1 MRALRKAVDAKEET
15 GDVLQRAGPIRPS
28 RLDVVKRVYIVGT
41 ADTKGPELLYIKAL
55 VESAGAAAILVDV
68 GTRPCDIAVD
78 VAAATVA
85 AFHPRGAG
93 HVLGIDDRGA
103 AVEAMGQAFGRFIV
117 TRDDIA
123 GVIGIGGGG
132 GTSIVSAGLRQLPV
146 GVPKL
151 MVSTLAAGDV
161 KPFIGASDIT
171 MMYSVTDVSGLNRIS
186 RVVLGNAAHAIAG
199 MAMRSIPQSELRPA
213 IGLTMFGVT
222 NACVTRVA
230 EQLRERYDCLVFHAT
245 GTGGQSMEKLVDS
258 GMLVGVID
266 VTTTEVCDLLVGGV
280 LSAGPDRLGAI
291 ERAGVPYIGSTGALD
306 MVNFWAMDTVP
317 AQFRSR
323 TLYKHNPQVTLLRTT
338 PQECRQIG
346 EWIGRKL
353 NACRGPVR
361 FLIPESGVSA
371 IDAPGQP
378 FYDPTADAALFDALE
393 ATVQQTAQRR
403 VVRLP
408 LHINDPKFADA
419 LVENFLEI
427 AA

>member
-1 MRALRKAVDAKEET
+1 M
-15 GDVLQRAGPIRPS
+15 LQRARPS
-28 RLDVVKRVYIVGT
+28 GPPLFDAMKRVYIVGT

-55 VESAGAAAILVDV
+55 VEGAGAPALLVDI
-68 GTRPCDIAVD
+68 GTRASNITVD
-78 VAAATVA
+78 VTAATVA
-85 AFHPRGAG
+85 AAHPNGAR
-93 HVLGIDDRGA
+93 HVLGGNDRGA
-103 AVEAMGQAFGRFIV
+103 AVEAMGEAFGRFMV
-117 TRDDIA
+117 ARDDIA

-132 GTSIVSAGLRQLPV
+132 GTSMITAGLRRLPI

-161 KPFIGASDIT
+161 KPFVGASDIT
-171 MMYSVTDVSGLNRIS
+171 MVYSVTDVSGLNRIS

-199 MAMRSIPQSELRPA
+199 MATHSIPQAAVKPA

-222 NACVTRVA
+222 TPCVSQVVDR
-230 EQLRERYDCLVFHAT
+230 LRDRYDCLVFHAT

-266 VTTTEVCDLLVGGV
+266 VTTTEICDLLVGGV

-291 ERAGVPYIGSTGALD
+291 ERSGLPYVGSAGALD
-306 MVNFWAMDTVP
+306 MVNFWAMETVP
-317 AQFRSR
+317 AQFRAR

-338 PQECRQIG
+338 PQECREIG
-346 EWIGRKL
+346 EWIGHKL

-361 FLIPESGVSA
+361 FLIPEKGVSA

-378 FYDPTADAALFDALE
+378 FYDPLADTALFEALE
-393 ATVQQTAQRR
+393 STVQQTTQRR

-419 LVENFLEI
+419 LVDHFLEI

>member
-1 MRALRKAVDAKEET
+1 M
-15 GDVLQRAGPIRPS
+15 LQGAGPGQPP
-28 RLDVVKRVYIVGT
+28 LFDAVKRVYVVGT
-41 ADTKGPELLYIKAL
+41 ADTKGEELLYIKAL
-55 VESAGAAAILVDV
+55 VEGAGASALLVDV
-68 GTRPCDIAVD
+68 GTRPSHIPVD
-78 VAAATVA
+78 VSAATVA
-85 AFHPRGAG
+85 TAHPRGVD
-93 HVLGIDDRGA
+93 HVLGGSDRGA
-103 AVEAMGQAFGRFIV
+103 AVEAMGEAFSRFIV
-117 TRDDIA
+117 ARDDVA

-132 GTSIVSAGLRQLPV
+132 GTSIITAGMRQLPV
-146 GVPKL
+146 GAPKL

-161 KPFIGASDIT
+161 RPFVGASDIT

-199 MAMRSIPQSELRPA
+199 MATRTVPHAAVKPA

-222 NACVTRVA
+222 TPCVTRVM
-230 EQLRERYDCLVFHAT
+230 EQLRDRYDCLVFHAT
-245 GTGGQSMEKLVDS
+245 GTGGQAMEKLVDS
-258 GMLVGVID
+258 GLLEGVID

-291 ERAGVPYIGSTGALD
+291 ERTGVPYVGSTGALD

-323 TLYKHNPQVTLLRTT
+323 NLYKHNPQVTLLRTT
-338 PQECRQIG
+338 PDECRQIG

-361 FLIPESGVSA
+361 FLVPEKGVSA

-378 FYDPTADAALFDALE
+378 FYDPSADAALLEALE
-393 ATVQQTAQRR
+393 RTVQQTAQRR
-403 VVRLP
+403 LVRLP
-408 LHINDPKFADA
+408 LHINEPKFADA